1 MSNTTTQWQT
11 RPEAGSNA
19 GMRFLIW
26 IAQRL
31 GRNVLHALL
40 VPVSIYFFLT
50 RGPER
55 RASRAYLSRVFGR
68 PARTREVMRHF
79 RRFSNVTADR
89 FYFLTGGAEAI
100 PVRFVIDPQLD
111 DLLQSGN
118 PGIVL
123 AAHLGSFEAA
133 RVLGP
138 ALGDVS
144 LRIVLDLSV
153 NKRFMDI
160 LAEFGPDLA
169 ERIIDTAQSSV
180 ALGLSIRDALQ
191 AGDWVGFLAD
201 RSREG
206 DRTSRQTFLGA
217 SALFPTGPYI
227 IANLFKSPI
236 LGVFCRLT
244 EQGYEVHC
252 EVLCNRTD
260 IPRSNRQ
267 EAIDAL
273 VAKYVERLEHH
284 VRASPYAWFNLYD
297 FWERG

>member
-1 MSNTTTQWQT
+1 MSGATAQWQN

-19 GMRFLIW
+19 GMKFLIW
-26 IAQRL
+26 IARHL
-31 GRNVLHALL
+31 GRKVLHALL
-40 VPVSIYFFLT
+40 APVSIYFYST

-55 RASRAYLSRVFGR
+55 RASYAYLSRVLGR
-68 PARTREVMRHF
+68 PARAVEVMSHF

-89 FYFLTGGAEAI
+89 FYFLAGRADAI
-100 PVRFVIDPQLD
+100 PVRFVIDPQLEQV
-111 DLLQSGN
+111 LQNGN

-153 NKRFMDI
+153 NERFMEI
-160 LAEFGPDLA
+160 LAEIGPELA
-169 ERIIDTAQSSV
+169 DRIIDSEQSSV

-201 RSREG
+201 RSRAG
-206 DRTSRQTFLGA
+206 DRTSQQTFLGS

-244 EQGYEVHC
+244 EEGYEVHC
-252 EVLCNRTD
+252 EVLSTRTD
-260 IPRSNRQ
+260 IPRKHRQ

-273 VAKYVERLEHH
+273 VGKYVERLEHH
-284 VRASPYAWFNLYD
+284 VRASPYAWFNFFD
-297 FWERG
+297 FWEKV